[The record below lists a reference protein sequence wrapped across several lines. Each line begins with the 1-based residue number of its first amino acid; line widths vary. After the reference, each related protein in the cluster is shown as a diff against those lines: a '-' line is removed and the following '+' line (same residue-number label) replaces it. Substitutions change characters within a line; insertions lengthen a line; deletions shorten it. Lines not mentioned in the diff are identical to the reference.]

1 MALLGQSINPALFV
15 QDYSGFAKAGA
26 IQAQGMQNLG
36 QQIQDVA
43 KDYAANKKEESKLSA
58 VKKAGIA
65 DIQAAIQLSK
75 SSGLGLESTLEP
87 LLAAATDPNSSLIE
101 QATAAQQASQSIASN
116 MNAKFK
122 IEELNMQRQA
132 ASRAA
137 GVDAAR
143 LQAIAAE
150 KAQEE
155 ALANVIGKS
164 LFESTI
170 SKLPKDL
177 SESLSKASK
186 DLTPAQQYR
195 IATSKEITSLILAP
209 KDNKPADTLNVNTPT
224 GVMQTV
230 LNPATGL
237 YDPISTRIS
246 PEVNQ
251 AVSKTV
257 TPSATGEV
265 VSGIGFTPTEKQPTE
280 VEKLQIQK
288 LQQEQQDIVRQ
299 KEDALFAAKR
309 TLNTISTFV
318 KTDPKTNSLV
328 PTGKLKN
335 SVGFGESAKTTIA
348 EYAPILGTQSP
359 QERLAQKEL
368 SLLLE
373 SDILK
378 AASALKPVSNI
389 DLQMLIRNRPVI
401 TDPPELWV
409 KTLKNI
415 QEILGN
421 KDNYI
426 GSSDSSNGNKPISAS
441 DRLKNLQRPQ

>member
-15 QDYSGFAKAGA
+15 QDYSGFTKAAA

-36 QQIQDVA
+36 QQIQSVA
-43 KDYAANKKEESKLSA
+43 NDYATNKKEESKLSA
-58 VKKAGIA
+58 AKKAGIA

-87 LLAAATDPNSSLIE
+87 LLAAATDPNSSLME
-101 QATAAQQASQSIASN
+101 QAAAAQQASQSIASN

-143 LQAIAAE
+143 LQAIAGE

-164 LFESTI
+164 LFESTVA
-170 SKLPKDL
+170 KLPKDL
-177 SESLSKASK
+177 SESLLAASK
-186 DLTPAQQYR
+186 DLTPAQQYK
-195 IATSKEITSLILAP
+195 IAISKEITSLIPEPKSFSDPTIVEVKTPKGTQQRVFNTTTGTLDPLSTIVTQPAEAP
-209 KDNKPADTLNVNTPT
+209 ITQDA
-224 GVMQTV
+224 
-230 LNPATGL
+230 
-237 YDPISTRIS
+237 
-246 PEVNQ
+246 
-251 AVSKTV
+251 
-257 TPSATGEV
+257 
-265 VSGIGFTPTEKQPTE
+265 IGFTPSEKPLSE
-280 VEKLQIQK
+280 VERLQIQK
-288 LQQEQQDIVRQ
+288 LQQEQQDIARQ
-299 KEDALFAAKR
+299 KEDAASAAKR

-335 SVGFGESAKTTIA
+335 AVGYGESAATFVSKF
-348 EYAPILGTQSP
+348 APVFGTQSP
-359 QERLAQKEL
+359 QERASQKEL

-389 DLQMLIRNRPVI
+389 DLQMLIRNRPEI

-409 KTLKNI
+409 ETLKNI
-415 QEILGN
+415 QTILGN

-426 GSSDSSNGNKPISAS
+426 SSSTASGNDKPLSAS
-441 DRLKNLQRPQ
+441 DRLKNLQRSQQDGRKN